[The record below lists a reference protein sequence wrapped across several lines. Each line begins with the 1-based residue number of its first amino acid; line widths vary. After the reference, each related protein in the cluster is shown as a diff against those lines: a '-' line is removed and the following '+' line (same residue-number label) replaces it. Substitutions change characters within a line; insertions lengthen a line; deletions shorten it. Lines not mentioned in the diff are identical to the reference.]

1 MSVQTRTTAL
11 QNEVVRL
18 YCQFE
23 NNGVLTN
30 PGTQPLVNILD
41 SDGVTILETVSAQLE
56 STGIWYADYA
66 VPALLPLGNYYDQWT
81 FQWTAGDSVTEKTM
95 LFSVFALDSYVNFV
109 SPDICHNINARV
121 IQLMKDLTNDFIYEA
136 QHIPVY
142 WEQGMRIQQ
151 ENQAKRV
158 KTYYYFELPGS
169 QYDIYREDVYSNN
182 GQEFTVFQDILTDE
196 SSSSEGSGSSSEADV
211 TVVDPEYAIVLTAV
225 GTGAPTD
232 TGVLTKVSG
241 DGPDTLTY
249 TAVTEKVSNFSTV
262 YDFAYK
268 NWRRDPRPI
277 LRLNNRIVS
286 DGWYADYDG
295 RIYIDGIMYPE
306 DSVNL
311 KYQFAYFS
319 DEEILGFLR
328 FGLKMMNTVPP
339 ASVTYSQLGQMPSE
353 WDAPVLLYAAVL
365 ALKRLVFGLN
375 WQEKFVIFTRP
386 DDPNSGSAAIQNF
399 KDLFQDYSS
408 LWQEVKKDVKTRK
421 LPEPGLLQYVTPE
434 YTLPGGRSRWFRYLY
449 KSGAGG

>member
-23 NNGVLTN
+23 KNGALAN
-30 PGTQPLVNILD
+30 PASQPVVTILD
-41 SDGVTILETVSAQLE
+41 TDGVTILDTVMAQLE
-56 STGIWYADYA
+56 STGVWYADYA
-66 VPALLPLGNYYDQWT
+66 VPALIPLGNYYDQWH
-81 FQWTAGDSVTEKTM
+81 FQWDASGGVIEKTM
-95 LFSVFALDSYVNFV
+95 LFSVFGLDSYINFV
-109 SPDICHNINARV
+109 SPSICHDINDRV
-121 IQLMKDLTNDFIYEA
+121 MMLMKDLTNDFIYEA
-136 QHIPVY
+136 QHIPIY

-151 ENQAKRV
+151 ENQAKRI
-158 KTYYYFELPGS
+158 KTYYYFTLAGS
-169 QYDIYREDVYSNN
+169 QYDIYREAVYSNN
-182 GQEFTVFQDILTDE
+182 SQEFTVFQDILTDE
-196 SSSSEGSGSSSEADV
+196 SSSSEGSGSSSEEPE
-211 TVVDPEYAIVLTAV
+211 TPVDPEYAIVLTAV
-225 GTGAPTD
+225 GTGAPTS
-232 TGVLTKVSG
+232 TGTLTKVSG
-241 DGPDTLTY
+241 DGPETITY
-249 TAVTEKVSNFSTV
+249 TTVTEKVSNFSTI

-268 NWRRDPRPI
+268 NWRRDPRPV
-277 LRLNNRIVS
+277 LRLNNRIVD
-286 DGWYADYDG
+286 DGWYSDYDG

-311 KYQFAYFS
+311 KYQFSYFS

-339 ASVTYSQLGQMPSE
+339 ASVTYSSIAGMPSE

-386 DDPNSGSAAIQNF
+386 DDPNSGQQAIQNF
-399 KDLFQDYSS
+399 KDLYQDYSTI
-408 LWQEVKKDVKTRK
+408 WQEVKKDVKTRK
-421 LPEPGLLQYVTPE
+421 LPQPGLLQYVTPE

-449 KSGAGG
+449 KSGS

>member
-23 NNGVLTN
+23 RNGVLTN
-30 PGTQPLVNILD
+30 PAIQPVVTILD
-41 SDGVTILETVSAQLE
+41 TDGVTVLDTVNAQMQ
-56 STGIWYADYA
+56 SIGIWYADYF
-66 VPALLPLGNYYDQWT
+66 VPALLPLGNYYDQWH
-81 FQWTAGDSVTEKTM
+81 FQWGGSDSVVEKTM
-95 LFSVFALDSYVNFV
+95 LFSVYGLESYINFV
-109 SPDICHNINARV
+109 SPNIAQDVSDRV
-121 IQLMKDLTNDFIYEA
+121 LQLMKDLTNDFIYEA

-142 WEQGMRIQQ
+142 WEQGMRVQQ

-158 KTYYYFELPGS
+158 KTYYYFELSGA
-169 QYDIYREDVYSNN
+169 QYDIYRDDVYTNN
-182 GQEFTVFQDILTDE
+182 GQQFTVFQDVLTDV
-196 SSSSEGSGSSSEADV
+196 SSSSEGSGSSDDSVQVE
-211 TVVDPEYAIVLTAV
+211 DPTYALVLTTV
-225 GTGAPTD
+225 GTGAPSNS
-232 TGVLTKVSG
+232 GVLTKVSG
-241 DGPDTLTY
+241 DGPATLPF
-249 TAVTEKVSNFSTV
+249 TAVTQKVSNFSTI
-262 YDFAYK
+262 YNFAYK
-268 NWRRDPRPI
+268 NWLRDPRPI
-277 LRLNNRIVS
+277 LRLNNRIVD

-295 RIYIDGIMYPE
+295 RIYMDGIRYPE
-306 DSVNL
+306 DSVNVS
-311 KYQFAYFS
+311 YQFAYFS

-339 ASVTYSQLGQMPSE
+339 ASVTYNTLGQMPME

-386 DDPNSGSAAIQNF
+386 DDPNSGQQAIQNF
-399 KDLFQDYSS
+399 KDLFQDYST

-421 LPEPGLLQYVTPE
+421 LPNPGLLQYVTPE

-449 KSGAGG
+449 K